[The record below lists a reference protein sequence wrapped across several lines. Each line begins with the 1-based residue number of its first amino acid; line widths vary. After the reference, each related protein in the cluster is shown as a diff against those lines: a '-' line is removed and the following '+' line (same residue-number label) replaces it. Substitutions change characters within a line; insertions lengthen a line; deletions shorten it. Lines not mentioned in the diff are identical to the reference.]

1 MNSQQ
6 PRHRVALLGVGIAIV
21 VSSLASHAVVARAQ
35 TPPPDDGAPPSE
47 YVPREEGRS
56 VGPSVPPKGRVSTL
70 TNDEL
75 PKVPP
80 ADNVFPIAGRS
91 GSSCA
96 NSFGAPR
103 WPDRTH
109 MGDDCFAPIGT
120 PLVAVESGT
129 IRYATPTGP
138 AYDCATGAGD
148 GSGNRVSVR
157 GVSGYVYYYGHL
169 DQILVDTDQ
178 QVMRGQV
185 IGTVGRT
192 GNAACSTP
200 HLHFE
205 AKCGENGPPFDPN
218 PSLVKWR
225 TAGAPSGYPMAT
237 EGNGVGFVFSGS
249 NRADLFALECGRAI
263 RQRAWQVA
271 RGGLIPG
278 WIELP
283 HEATSDPDAASPG
296 AGATPQA
303 YYRGPDFATWQMYW
317 NGSYWDTL
325 SLGGVCSSG
334 PTAVY
339 SGSDRADVF
348 CRGGGDALYL
358 RTWIAGI
365 GWYPWYTVG
374 GVVASDPDAASAG
387 PGATPQVYYL
397 GADEAVY
404 QMYWDGAAWR
414 TLRLGGRCTSGPS
427 AAYAGP
433 GRVDVYCR
441 GLDMAVY
448 HMQWR
453 VGVGWSGW
461 DRIDSLVLSAP
472 EASSDGPGGA
482 PQVFARG
489 VDRRVYQWVWS
500 GSRWDAYSW
509 GLT

>member
-1 MNSQQ
+1 
-6 PRHRVALLGVGIAIV
+6 VLAIV
-21 VSSLASHAVVARAQ
+21 VSSIASHAAVAGAQ
-35 TPPPDDGAPPSE
+35 TPPPDDGAPPDE

-56 VGPSVPPKGRVSTL
+56 IPANGDGGLPANEEGRSAPADTGDL
-70 TNDEL
+70 SLSNAEL
-75 PKVPP
+75 PQEPP

-103 WPDRTH
+103 WPDRIH
-109 MGDDCFAPIGT
+109 MGDDCFAPLGT

-138 AYDCATGAGD
+138 GYDCATGAGD

-178 QVMRGQV
+178 PVLKGQV

-205 AKCGENGPPFDPN
+205 AKCGENGPPFDPY
-218 PSLVKWR
+218 PWLTRWR
-225 TAGAPSGYPMAT
+225 TASGPASGWPSNT
-237 EGNGVGFVFSGS
+237 EGNGAGFVFSGP

-278 WIELP
+278 WIEMP
-283 HEATSDPDAASPG
+283 HEATADPDAASPG
-296 AGATPQA
+296 AGATPQI
-303 YYRGPDFATWQMYW
+303 YYRGPDYAAWQMYF

-325 SLGGVCSSG
+325 SFGGLCTSA

-339 SGSDRADVF
+339 SGNNRADVF
-348 CRGGGDALYL
+348 CRGWDMSLYI
-358 RTWIAGI
+358 RTWFQGY
-365 GWYPWYTVG
+365 GWHPWYRVG
-374 GVVASDPDAASAG
+374 GVATSDPDAASAG
-387 PGATPQVYYL
+387 PGSTPQIYVRGGDNAL
-397 GADEAVY
+397 Y
-404 QMYWDGAAWR
+404 QGYWDGSTWQFIS
-414 TLRLGGRCTSGPS
+414 LGGLCTSGPT

-433 GRVDVYCR
+433 NRVDVYCR
-441 GLDMAVY
+441 GWDMAIY
-448 HMQWR
+448 HRQWR
-453 VGVGWSGW
+453 QGVGWTGW
-461 DRIDSLVLSAP
+461 ARIDSQAISAP
-472 EASSDGPGGA
+472 EASSEGPGSA

-489 VDRRVYQWVWS
+489 VDRRLWQYVWNGS
-500 GSRWDAYSW
+500 GWSAYSW